1 MRPMCQDDAGSPTKL
16 DSEHRTA
23 ESGQSPQHLS
33 QDQDAP
39 PESRFWSII
48 REVAE
53 TVILAVAIWLAINF
67 LTARYVVDGPSMED
81 NLRTGQRLI
90 VSRIAY
96 KFSSPQRGDVVVF
109 RSTQNP
115 EENIIKRVIGLPGET
130 LVIDDGK
137 VYVDGLLL
145 DEAYVSSSTFLPY
158 KGKWTIPE
166 GYYFVMGDNRA
177 HSSDSR
183 RQGLIPA
190 ENIIGKAW
198 ISYWPPGEIRPV
210 RHYNDYASNKAL
222 GAQ

>member
-1 MRPMCQDDAGSPTKL
+1 MCQNDAGSPAKL
-16 DSEHRTA
+16 DLEHRAA
-23 ESGQSPQHLS
+23 ESAQSPQHLS
-33 QDQDAP
+33 QNQDAP
-39 PESRFWSII
+39 SPSRFWAII

-53 TVILAVAIWLAINF
+53 TVVLAVAIWLAINF
-67 LTARYVVDGPSMED
+67 LTARYVVDGPSMEND
-81 NLRTGQRLI
+81 LHTGQRLI

-96 KFSSPQRGDVVVF
+96 KFSSPRRGDVVVF